1 MELSNYIEHTLLSPV
16 STSNQVTQ
24 LCEEAIQYN
33 FKGVCVSPFYV
44 RHAASILEGT
54 DVKVITVIGFPMGY
68 STIPAK
74 IEEIKRA
81 VDEGIDELDIVTNI
95 SAIKDN
101 KWSHVQNDLDSAVR
115 ATHLHGKTA
124 KIIIEVGLLTKE
136 EIHKIAAVCSEIGA
150 DYIKTSTGFNTAPCS
165 VADILAIK
173 NACADA
179 PMKIKAAG
187 GIRTREQALE
197 LIKAGATR
205 IGTSAG
211 IQIVNATT
219 NTPK

>member
-1 MELSNYIEHTLLSPV
+1 MELANYIEHTLL
-16 STSNQVTQ
+16 TSVCTSKQVTQ

-33 FKGVCVSPFYV
+33 FKGVCISPFYV
-44 RHAASILEGT
+44 RHAKNILDNSE
-54 DVKVITVIGFPMGY
+54 VKIITVIGFPMGY

-81 VDEGIDELDIVTNI
+81 VDEGIDELDIVANI

-124 KIIIEVGLLTKE
+124 KIIIEVGALNKD
-136 EIHKIAAVCSEIGA
+136 EIAKIAAICTEIGA
-150 DYIKTSTGFNTAPCS
+150 DYIKTSTGFNTQPCT
-165 VADILAIK
+165 VADIQAIK
-173 NACADA
+173 NACTS
-179 PMKIKAAG
+179 PIKIKAAG
-187 GIRTREQALE
+187 GIRTREQAIQ
-197 LIKAGATR
+197 LIEAGASR

-211 IQIVNATT
+211 IQIVNTA
-219 NTPK
+219 NTAKK